1 MSIEASKQWEGQSVR
16 GAFDSYELGRP
27 LGGSESSAVFQTGRG
42 AQKDEKAAI
51 KLVPCDAAEAELRLS
66 RWKLTEKLSHPN
78 LLRIFDMGR
87 CRIGDSDLVF
97 VVTEFADEDLSQIL
111 PERPLTVAEAG
122 DMLKPVLD
130 AVLFLHQQNFVHG
143 HIRPANIMAV
153 QNQVKLSSD
162 GVLRA
167 GAIDS
172 GAGLGPYDPPENA
185 VRGNLARPAGDIWSL
200 GMTLAEVLTQRLPL
214 PAAGSEG
221 DPALPASL
229 TNPFADIVRQ
239 CLRRDPRVRPTISQI
254 AARLQPPDA
263 APKEPVDAAS
273 SSRRWIVP
281 TIAAVLVVAIAG
293 GWKMVHS
300 GSGEGED
307 PSVAIADRRAETPKS
322 QNPAMSMRDQKAP
335 AQSKTPP
342 AQPRMSAWR
351 GEGPVSAETG
361 RNGAVHQVI
370 PNVSQRA
377 LDTIQGRI
385 KVSVRV
391 RVDGAGKVTGA
402 ELETHGSSKYFARQA
417 VEASWGWKFVP
428 AQDAAERAWS
438 LQFEFTNSQTKAIAE
453 RAAP

>member
-1 MSIEASKQWEGQSVR
+1 MSIEAWKQWEGQTVR
-16 GAFDSYELGRP
+16 GAFDSYELGSA
-27 LGGSESSAVFQTGRG
+27 LGGSQSGAVFQTGRG

-51 KLVPCDAAEAELRLS
+51 KLIPCDEAGAELRLAG
-66 RWKLTEKLSHPN
+66 WKLAEKLSHPN
-78 LLRIFDMGR
+78 IVRIFDMGR

-111 PERPLTVAEAG
+111 PERPLTAAEAG

-130 AVLFLHQQNFVHG
+130 AVSYLHQQKFVHG

-153 QNQVKLSSD
+153 RNQVKISSD

-167 GAIDS
+167 GEIVSGS
-172 GAGLGPYDPPENA
+172 GAGPYDPPENA
-185 VRGNLARPAGDIWSL
+185 IGGNAASPAGDIWSL
-200 GMTLAEVLTQRLPL
+200 GMTVAEVLTQRLPL

-229 TNPFADIVRQ
+229 KEPFAEIVRR
-239 CLRRDPRVRPTISQI
+239 CLRRDPQARATIQQVAEILNPAPAASRPTVRPV
-254 AARLQPPDA
+254 
-263 APKEPVDAAS
+263 APVIVS
-273 SSRRWIVP
+273 SARRWIAP
-281 TIAAVLVVAIAG
+281 TIAAVLVVAIVG
-293 GWKMVHS
+293 GWKIVHS
-300 GSGEGED
+300 GSGESGTH
-307 PSVAIADRRAETPKS
+307 SVVIDDHEAEGPRA
-322 QNPAMSMRDQKAP
+322 QAPAMPAPVPKAP
-335 AQSKTPP
+335 AQKRASSIRSENP
-342 AQPRMSAWR
+342 AP
-351 GEGPVSAETG
+351 AESG
-361 RNGAVHQVI
+361 RNGTVHQVI

-391 RVDGAGKVTGA
+391 QVDKSGKVIGA
-402 ELETHGSSKYFARQA
+402 ELETPGSSKYFARQA
-417 VEASWGWKFVP
+417 VEAAWGWKFVP